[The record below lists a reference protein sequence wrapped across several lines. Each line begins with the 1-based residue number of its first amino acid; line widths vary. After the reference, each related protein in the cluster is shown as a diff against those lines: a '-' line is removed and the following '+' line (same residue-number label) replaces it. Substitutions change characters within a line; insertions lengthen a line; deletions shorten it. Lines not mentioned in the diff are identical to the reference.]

1 MIGDGVGNPL
11 ELLIIVRRLV
21 HDVLVLQPLEDGPLD
36 RYPGVIGHVR
46 HYRSRRRG
54 RPELPRSDRA
64 PTRRWNVRRHVPG
77 ERVCII
83 PLVVSTPKCG
93 SHFWHRWA
101 TPTTMSH
108 MVVGDDAA
116 FRESLLMRG
125 VLDMCVLALLDGES
139 LHAYGIVRR
148 LQGHGFANV
157 SYGTI
162 YPLVTRLKRQG
173 LVDQQLEESP
183 SGPARNVLA
192 INATGR
198 RTLRL
203 WSEQWRHTTDV
214 TRQVLAPRYERQR
227 TERHV
232 G

>member
-1 MIGDGVGNPL
+1 
-11 ELLIIVRRLV
+11 
-21 HDVLVLQPLEDGPLD
+21 
-36 RYPGVIGHVR
+36 
-46 HYRSRRRG
+46 
-54 RPELPRSDRA
+54 
-64 PTRRWNVRRHVPG
+64 
-77 ERVCII
+77 
-83 PLVVSTPKCG
+83 
-93 SHFWHRWA
+93 
-101 TPTTMSH
+101 MSH

-214 TRQVLAPRYERQR
+214 TRQVLAPHYERQR